1 MKTSNYPAPSGR
13 YKLNLVKNKS
23 WKEHSHCR
31 IQMSLRDERY
41 EGDKLLAI
49 LEWSSARFEKVT
61 LVLSD
66 TLIRY
71 SLMYKLGISEH
82 KAAKQT
88 KKMAEEWLQRNYFIN
103 TFKNVNII
111 HRDEYLKNPS
121 FCKNFYI
128 IYDSY
133 NNNYLLN
140 QAVNTIVKD
149 FWTHKQNSLGTYEA
163 FAKQGIQHLLE
174 ELAAF
179 GCMFNEKAIDLYV
192 GRWVS
197 DCINSI
203 KNIEIIDTYAQAHY
217 AEVAFIKNTDFK
229 EV

>member
-13 YKLNLVKNKS
+13 YKLNLVENRHWEDYS
-23 WKEHSHCR
+23 CCR

-41 EGDKLLAI
+41 EGEKLLAL
-49 LEWSSARFEKVT
+49 LEWASARFEKVN

-82 KAAKQT
+82 KAAQQT
-88 KKMAEEWLQRNYFIN
+88 NKMTDEWLQRNSFIKS
-103 TFKNVNII
+103 FKNVQIT
-111 HRDEYLKNPS
+111 HRDEYLKDPS
-121 FCKNFYI
+121 FCKNFSI
-128 IYDSY
+128 IYHSY
-133 NNNYLLN
+133 NNHYLLN
-140 QAVNTIVKD
+140 RAVNSIMKD
-149 FWTHKQNSLGTYEA
+149 FWSYKQNSLGTYEA

-197 DCINSI
+197 DCIKSI
-203 KNIEIIDTYAQAHY
+203 KNIEIIDTYNNAQY
-217 AEVAFIKNTDFK
+217 AEVAFIENAEYK
-229 EV
+229 EL